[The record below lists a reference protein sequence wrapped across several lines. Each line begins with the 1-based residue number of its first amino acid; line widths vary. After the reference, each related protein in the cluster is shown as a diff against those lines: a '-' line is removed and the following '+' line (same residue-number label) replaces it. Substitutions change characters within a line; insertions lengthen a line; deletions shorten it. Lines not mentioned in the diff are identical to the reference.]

1 MNNSC
6 IFANRIINDKGDLGC
21 QACKQYQCH
30 DCPFYKSKDEYEMY
44 TYVSLIYGVVKGCVG
59 KKNGK

>member
-30 DCPFYKSKDEYEMY
+30 DCPFYKSKR
-44 TYVSLIYGVVKGCVG
+44 
-59 KKNGK
+59 